1 MRVKMTRPTMVDRR
15 VWRLPNADSVCIFLA
30 RGSYKGGFCVRS
42 DLTSSV
48 RLGAGLSL
56 HFSSFPSLPLYL
68 QPPSLPVPH
77 VPLENPGVSLTR
89 PKHTGKVL
97 KKARLRC
104 AFAISSTLLSPHFFS
119 SFPLLNLYLTT
130 CITTSL
136 SSWPPSAK
144 PI

>member
-15 VWRLPNADSVCIFLA
+15 VWRLPNADSVSIFLA
-30 RGSYKGGFCVRS
+30 RGSFKGGFCS
-42 DLTSSV
+42 FGSHLLSSS
-48 RLGAGLSL
+48 RRWSFPP
-56 HFSSFPSLPLYL
+56 FSSFPSPPLYL